1 MKKHI
6 KSIIAIFSCF
16 MACFINAMVVNAE
29 TVEEIKERWCD
40 THYYPIYQGN
50 EEWQKHDMSD
60 TLDILNPPLD
70 LLLSM
75 STEELAKLMQEY
87 PLMGQITTYYGPD
100 GEQDYITFFS
110 FLEINCDIFYELLR
124 REDGITCLLQEY
136 QTHELDVKKLNEGAY
151 SSVETEQ
158 MWFTEIFGCQFIRYY
173 AHHFTDNEYAL
184 ASQIVEEKKELYSL
198 LDDTLLYYFDLP
210 EIEATDR
217 ENMSDI
223 RTNYLSPEEIQEK
236 EDVWAAALLQMQ
248 SKESSLQTETP
259 DTEDSNTANREENN
273 ESHRNLMVV
282 VGGAI
287 IGVAC
292 LVGLFVFIRRR
303 RMGEER

>member
-1 MKKHI
+1 MKKRSKI
-6 KSIIAIFSCF
+6 LIAIFTCF
-16 MACFINAMVVNAE
+16 MACFLITMVVNAE
-29 TVEEIKERWCD
+29 TVEEIKERWYD
-40 THYYPIYQGN
+40 THYYPVYQGN

-75 STEELAKLMQEY
+75 STEELAKLMQEH
-87 PLMGQITTYYGPD
+87 PLMSQITTYYGPD

-136 QTHELDVKKLNEGAY
+136 QTHELDVKELNEGIY

-158 MWFTEIFGCQFIRYY
+158 TWFTEIFGCQFIRYY
-173 AHHFTDNEYAL
+173 SHHFTDNEYAL
-184 ASQIVEEKKELYSL
+184 ASQIIEEKKELYSL
-198 LDDTLLYYFDLP
+198 FNDTLLYYFDLS
-210 EIEATDR
+210 EIEPTDR

-236 EDVWAAALLQMQ
+236 EDILAAALLQMQ

-259 DTEDSNTANREENN
+259 DTEVSDTANREENN
-273 ESHRNLMVV
+273 EGHRKLMIA

-287 IGVAC
+287 IGVVC
-292 LVGLFVFIRRR
+292 LAGLFVFIRRR
-303 RMGEER
+303 RMGEE